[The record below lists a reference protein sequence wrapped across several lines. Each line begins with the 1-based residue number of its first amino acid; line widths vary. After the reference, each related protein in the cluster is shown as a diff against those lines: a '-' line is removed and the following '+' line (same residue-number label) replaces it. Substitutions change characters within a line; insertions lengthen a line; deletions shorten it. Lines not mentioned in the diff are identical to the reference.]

1 MTRDRADTSKF
12 GAHFSANAARAP
24 GAATHPGLAVR
35 RIMHVLPVSIRVMP
49 KVFPDSLR
57 PLFRPLRHFAAL
69 VCASAALAACSP
81 AFDWRTLHS
90 DAGYTIDLPAKP
102 TVEEHAVAIGGMPM
116 KMRMQAAHVDGAV
129 FAVGTVMLPD
139 ERDETRRAALDYLR
153 SGLSR
158 NLDGAPQTA
167 SVPVPL
173 AAGGAV
179 NGLELRLAGAAAGPE
194 RARKTIVARLAA
206 RGKHAYQAVV
216 ISDAPLGQ
224 EQLDQFF
231 GSLKLD

>member
-1 MTRDRADTSKF
+1 
-12 GAHFSANAARAP
+12 
-24 GAATHPGLAVR
+24 
-35 RIMHVLPVSIRVMP
+35 MP
-49 KVFPDSLR
+49 KELADSLR
-57 PLFRPLRHFAAL
+57 PLFHRFRPLRQFAAV
-69 VCASAALAACSP
+69 VCASAALTACSP
-81 AFDWRTLHS
+81 SFDWRTLHS

-102 TVEEHAVAIGGMPM
+102 TVEEHAVAIGGTPM
-116 KMRMQAAHVDGAV
+116 KMRMQAAHVGGAV

-139 ERDETRRAALDYLR
+139 DRDDTRRAVLDYLR
-153 SGLSR
+153 AGLSR

-167 SVPVPL
+167 AVPVPL

-179 NGLELRLAGAAAGPE
+179 NGLELRVAGAAAGPE
-194 RARKTIVARLAA
+194 RARKTIVARLVA

-216 ISDAPLGQ
+216 IADAPLAP